1 MGAIKAA
8 VEVANPRSFIYVFS
22 DARAKDYHKKEA
34 LLRLLQL
41 KQSQVSAPAL
51 VGLRGSCG
59 GWGLQLGHP
68 EPPALS
74 RGWVRRLFQPGVR
87 PSCSP
92 GWPALG
98 PGLVWCFPS
107 VSSCSGA
114 PPAAAH
120 ASLAKLFLIKTT
132 PPCSFHTLSGSVPSI
147 FLLALPLLPVSVAHG
162 AAPIILGSGGRVGA
176 SASCFHSGGYGEVHG
191 DGRRACP
198 SDILG

>member
-68 EPPALS
+68 EPPAQS
-74 RGWVRRLFQPGVR
+74 RGWARRLFQPGVR

-132 PPCSFHTLSGSVPSI
+132 PPCSFHTLSGVCAIHLPPGVASAPCLCGARRCSRRLGVWRTGGGVC
-147 FLLALPLLPVSVAHG
+147 FLFSQWGVGGCAWGWEEGLPV
-162 AAPIILGSGGRVGA
+162 
-176 SASCFHSGGYGEVHG
+176 
-191 DGRRACP
+191 
-198 SDILG
+198 